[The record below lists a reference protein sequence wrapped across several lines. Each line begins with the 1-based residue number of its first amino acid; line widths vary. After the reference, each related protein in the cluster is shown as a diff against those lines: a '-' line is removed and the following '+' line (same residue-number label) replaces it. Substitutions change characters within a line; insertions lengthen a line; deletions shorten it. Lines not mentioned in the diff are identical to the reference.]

1 MEETM
6 LNNKIY
12 LNLIYQFERLFRHN
26 RQGSFRTK
34 HRYAEAY
41 KRFLAFLAE
50 VYRLEKIAN
59 VAPKHVYAYTDKLVQ
74 TGKSAAYIKTDLASI
89 RFWHDKLSNPRFKH
103 LPSNKDLNLARRKYG
118 GVDRT
123 WSHREFNMGIV
134 RATALGRE
142 DYVTI
147 LCLARYAALRL
158 HECFR
163 IDTQTATVALKT
175 GKLQIKGKGGLERDV
190 PINLTIE
197 IQLKKMLAITPRGH
211 KLFVAPDDKTHLAMH
226 RFQNFISRYRSDIQ
240 DIDSTRPLHFHG
252 LRHTRAAEWYE
263 EFMTQGMSEKQARL
277 AVAKLLGHGRDDV
290 AKVYLASLQTGG
302 DADGC

>member
-1 MEETM
+1 M

-12 LNLIYQFERLFRHN
+12 INLLAQFEKLFKHN

-34 HRYAEAY
+34 YRYAEAY
-41 KRFLAFLAE
+41 KRFLVFLSE

-74 TGKSAAYIKTDLASI
+74 TGKSTAYIKPELAAI
-89 RFWHDKLSNPRFKH
+89 RFWHDQIPNPKFRH
-103 LPSNKDLNLARRKYG
+103 LPDNKELNLARRKYG

-163 IDTQTATVALKT
+163 IDTLTAAVTLKT
-175 GKLQIKGKGGLERDV
+175 GTLRIKGKGGLVREV

-197 IQLKKMLAITPRGH
+197 IQFEKMLAVTPRGH
-211 KLFVAPDDKTHLAMH
+211 KLFVQPDDKTHLAMH
-226 RFQNFISRYRSDIQ
+226 RFQNFISRYKADIQ
-240 DIDSTRPLHFHG
+240 DFSSTRPLHFHG
-252 LRHTRAAEWYE
+252 LRHTRACEWYIE
-263 EFMTQGMSEKQARL
+263 LLERGISERQARL
-277 AVAKLLGHGRDDV
+277 EVAKLLGHGRDDV
-290 AKVYLASLQTGG
+290 VKVYLASLQKDG
-302 DADGC
+302 DVDGC

>member
-1 MEETM
+1 M
-6 LNNKIY
+6 LTNKIY
-12 LNLIYQFERLFRHN
+12 INLLAQFEKLFKHN

-41 KRFLAFLAE
+41 KRFLTFLAE

-59 VAPKHVYAYTDKLVQ
+59 IAPKHVYTYTDKLVQ
-74 TGKSAAYIKTDLASI
+74 AGKSAAYIKTELAAI
-89 RFWHDKLSNPRFKH
+89 RFWHDQIPNPKFRH
-103 LPSNKDLNLARRKYG
+103 LPDNKELNLARRKYG

-123 WSHREFNMGIV
+123 WSHREFNLAV
-134 RATALGRE
+134 AKASELGRE

-163 IDTQTATVALKT
+163 IDTQTAAVALKT
-175 GKLQIKGKGGLERDV
+175 GTLRIKGKGGLEREV
-190 PINLTIE
+190 PTNLTIE
-197 IQLKKMLAITPRGH
+197 IQLKKMLAVTPRGH

-226 RFQNFISRYRSDIQ
+226 RFQNFISRYKSDIQ
-240 DIDSTRPLHFHG
+240 DFDSTRPLHFHG

-263 EFMTQGMSEKQARL
+263 EFSEQGMSEKQARL

-290 AKVYLASLQTGG
+290 AKVYLASLRNGG
-302 DADGC
+302 GVE

>member
-1 MEETM
+1 MI
-6 LNNKIY
+6 NNKIFS
-12 LNLIYQFERLFRHN
+12 NLLIQFEKLFRHN

-59 VAPKHVYAYTDKLVQ
+59 VGPKHVYAYVDKLIQ
-74 TGKSAAYIKTDLASI
+74 SGKSIAYIKTELASI

-103 LPSNKDLNLARRKYG
+103 LSSNKDLNLAKRKYG

-123 WSHREFNMGIV
+123 WSHREFNLAVV
-134 RATALGRE
+134 RASALGRE
-142 DYVTI
+142 DYVTV

-163 IDTQTATVALKT
+163 IDTQTAAVSLKA
-175 GKLQIKGKGGLERDV
+175 GRLRIKGKGGLERDV

-197 IQLKKMLAITPRGH
+197 IQLKKMLAVTPRGH

-226 RFQNFISRYRSDIQ
+226 RFQNFISRYKPDIQ
-240 DIDSTRPLHFHG
+240 DPGSTRTLHFHG
-252 LRHTRAAEWYE
+252 LRHTRACEWYM
-263 EFMTQGMSEKQARL
+263 EFLEQGMSEKQARL
-277 AVAKLLGHGRDDV
+277 VVAKLLGHGRDDV
-290 AKVYLASLQTGG
+290 AKVYLASLRKGG